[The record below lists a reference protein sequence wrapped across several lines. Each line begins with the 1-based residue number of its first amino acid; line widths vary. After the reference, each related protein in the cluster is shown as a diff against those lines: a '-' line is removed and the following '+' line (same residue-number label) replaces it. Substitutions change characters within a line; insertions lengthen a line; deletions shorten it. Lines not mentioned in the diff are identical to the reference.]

1 MNELTTKATEAK
13 KVPSA
18 TDTKANV
25 KSENAKKES
34 LKPILE
40 GSAEKRI
47 KNLEHF
53 EKICQK
59 HNFLMK
65 KADALGSYLLSRDG
79 LKETL
84 IVENTDGQTFEIN
97 NSNIIEEILIL
108 CQNKIFGLLDNSEKA
123 VVDFKI

>member
-1 MNELTTKATEAK
+1 M
-13 KVPSA
+13 
-18 TDTKANV
+18 
-25 KSENAKKES
+25 
-34 LKPILE
+34 IL
-40 GSAEKRI
+40 
-47 KNLEHF
+47 
-53 EKICQK
+53 

-108 CQNKIFGLLDNSEKA
+108 CQTKIFALLDNSEKA